1 MNDPA
6 SNFRPPLIYTSSSLY
21 DKDYSQPTPVIS
33 IVPTLFTTPKLV
45 RFRVCRSYR
54 NYYDLIH
61 IYIRE
66 DKTLIE
72 LKEEI
77 SRKLKSLMEYTDFS
91 LTKSQDNGYS
101 WARIDDSDGH
111 KTIADLKLCSDTI
124 LNVETPKETNNK
136 IQNNV
141 SNIRGAILTL
151 KLCKQ
156 PMNEVDCEYIDIRSS
171 ITIGQLK
178 EEARKRVINQKTKH
192 LYLWTS
198 NGWMKYKSDLDHL
211 TVAELG
217 FRAYSMISFEKDD
230 DPIPGLCGLTNLGNT
245 CFMNSAIQCL
255 SNIPEFTRKI
265 QSLGNEI
272 NAPIIGAYAAL
283 IRLMW
288 SGEHTI
294 TAPSSLLLNISESLP
309 RFRQYRQQD
318 AQEFMNQILH
328 LIHQEL
334 TNERTL
340 ITDQFYGRMQSSVKC
355 LGGCNSIETRE
366 EVISFLPLPV
376 DNEINQYEILYL
388 ESNGDQSLV
397 SVCSCARTIGTLI
410 HSFIEQYRP
419 QLSPTRIRPVRIAEN
434 EIKDEYSDYTRLN
447 DTTRHELAFI
457 ELPEKTFDKSYVKVV
472 FLNRQTYEPFRAPIY
487 TIRPTYDYYESDLS
501 DQMNCI
507 QNHIQSKTGAPSSAC
522 HLYSINHM
530 DQAKYLNV
538 NATQE
543 NNQLLFMKH
552 INFELDSK
560 WIEKYTS
567 RYKIDRS
574 SSKPSLT
581 SLLADFFHEEPLNGD
596 YYCSQCC
603 DLKPAKEKADLVL
616 PLPRVLI
623 IQLKR
628 FTYDPYSNTKIDIYI
643 DFPLR
648 DLDLSHYIIEKNGQ
662 KMNSP
667 IYYDLVAVSNH
678 TGSLI
683 SGHYTTYARNV
694 ENRRWYSF
702 NDESVREI
710 VDENDIV
717 TKNAYILVYV
727 QQAAL

>member
-1 MNDPA
+1 MAYPA
-6 SNFRPPLIYTSSSLY
+6 SNLYPSLIYPSSSLY
-21 DKDYSQPTPVIS
+21 DKDYAQSRQMIN
-33 IVPTLFTTPKLV
+33 IVPKLYTTPKV
-45 RFRVCRSYR
+45 VTFRVCRSYR
-54 NYYDLIH
+54 DQYDH
-61 IYIRE
+61 IYIYISE
-66 DKTLIE
+66 DKTLIQ

-77 SRKLKSLMEYTDFS
+77 SRQLKLLMKHTDFS
-91 LTKSQDNGYS
+91 LTKFHANDYS
-101 WARIDDSDGH
+101 WVIIDDFDGH
-111 KTIADLKLCSDTI
+111 KTIADLKLCPYTM
-124 LNVETPKETNNK
+124 LNVETPKETNNN

-141 SNIRGAILTL
+141 SNIRDPILTL

-156 PMNEVDCEYIDIRSS
+156 PMNKLNWEYISIHSSNTIR
-171 ITIGQLK
+171 QLK
-178 EEARKRVINQKTKH
+178 EEARKRVKNQKTKH

-198 NGWMKYKSDLDHL
+198 NAWMKLRSDWDHL
-211 TVAELG
+211 TVAESDVNE
-217 FRAYSMISFEKDD
+217 FSMISFEIDD

-245 CFMNSAIQCL
+245 CFMNSALQCL
-255 SNIPEFTRKI
+255 SNIPEFTREI
-265 QSLGNEI
+265 RSLGNEI

-283 IRLMW
+283 IRSMW

-294 TAPSSLLLNISESLP
+294 TTPSSLLLNISESLP
-309 RFRQYRQQD
+309 RFRQYQQQD
-318 AQEFMNQILH
+318 AQEFMNHFLH

-340 ITDQFYGRMQSSVKC
+340 ITDQFYGRIQSSVKC

-376 DNEINQYEILYL
+376 ENDINQYEILYL

-410 HSFIEQYRP
+410 HSFIEQHRP
-419 QLSPTRIRPVRIAEN
+419 QLSSTRIKPVRIAEN
-434 EIKDEYSDYTRLN
+434 KIKDEYSDYTRLN

-457 ELPEKTFDKSYVKVV
+457 EVPEKTFDKSYIEVM
-472 FLNRQTYEPFRAPIY
+472 FLNSQTYEPFRAPIY
-487 TIRPTYDYYESDLS
+487 IIYPTYDCHESDLS

-507 QNHIQSKTGAPSSAC
+507 QKHILSKTDAPSSAC
-522 HLYSINHM
+522 HLYWIDRM
-530 DQAKYLNV
+530 DQRQYLNV
-538 NATQE
+538 NATQK
-543 NNQLLFMKH
+543 NNQLLFMKQ

-560 WIEKYTS
+560 WTEKYTN
-567 RYKIDRS
+567 RYKMDRS
-574 SSKPSLT
+574 SSKPSLK

-603 DLKPAKEKADLVL
+603 DLKTAKEKADLVL

-628 FTYDPYSNTKIDIYI
+628 FTYDPYSNTKIDTYI

-648 DLDLSHYIIEKNGQ
+648 DLDLSHYIIEKHGQ
-662 KMNSP
+662 KMNSS

-694 ENRRWYSF
+694 KNGRWYSF
-702 NDESVREI
+702 NDERVREI

-727 QQAAL
+727 QKATL